1 MHVAV
6 GVELPGGEHE
16 CANGERHRDD
26 SRAGFGGSWW
36 ILAVMASDDRAVEFI
51 SGNERLARIL
61 SDPDRR
67 AQVDA
72 ITAEMDQIDGRYR
85 DAVQALNEAVAA
97 TEATA
102 GAPAVTEVLRALQ
115 RHLRTAGVR
124 DLGITLTFSD
134 HEVTVPL
141 ERIASADR

>member
-1 MHVAV
+1 
-6 GVELPGGEHE
+6 
-16 CANGERHRDD
+16 
-26 SRAGFGGSWW
+26 
-36 ILAVMASDDRAVEFI
+36 MASDDRAVEFV

-72 ITAEMDQIDGRYR
+72 ITAEMDQIDRRYR

-124 DLGITLTFSD
+124 DLGITLTSSD